1 MSKNENIHIKKNK
14 QTGVINVEV
23 EKNDYETK
31 VNDILK
37 RYTKTAKIPGFRKGH
52 IPMGLVRKQYGSA
65 VKVDEINKLLDS
77 ELKKYIQEEK
87 LDILGGPIPSYEAI
101 DWDLDTINFDFE
113 IGYTPEIK
121 LNFKPKKPI
130 IRYEVKADKKSVENQ
145 IKNIQDQYG
154 KLISKSKIEKDFEIT
169 ANFNSESDEINNS
182 SMFKTD
188 SLKPTFLKKIIG
200 LKVGD
205 SISEKTSKIFKEDYE
220 LSRNL
225 KIDLNK
231 AKEINLAVELKIQEI
246 NKREPADLDQ
256 ELFDKVYGK
265 NSIKSVTEL
274 KDKLS
279 DDFVKQFQNQTDQK
293 LMNDSIE
300 YLIDSTKIK
309 LPSEFLVK
317 WMQLSSEKKISQNEA
332 QTEYEKSEKGMKYQL
347 IESKI
352 IIDNKLQV
360 NFEDLK
366 SFTSELIKNQMLQ
379 YGQPIPEEKELDGI
393 VARVMSNKDEIKR
406 LTEQLTSN
414 RILEFFKENFNYKL
428 KKVSYDEYVKEVY
441 PS

>member
-1 MSKNENIHIKKNK
+1 MKISISKKNK

-31 VNDILK
+31 VNDVLK

-77 ELKKYIQEEK
+77 ELKKYIQDEK
-87 LDILGGPIPSYEAI
+87 LDILGGPIPLYEAI
-101 DWDLDTINFDFE
+101 DWNLETINFDFE

-130 IRYEVKADKKSVENQ
+130 NRYEVKADKKSVESQ

-169 ANFNSESDEINNS
+169 ANFNSDPDDIDNS

-188 SLKPTFLKKIIG
+188 SLKPAFLKKIMG
-200 LKVGD
+200 SKVGD
-205 SISEKTSKIFKEDYE
+205 SVSVKASSIFKEDYE

-225 KIDLNK
+225 KIELNK
-231 AKEINLAVELKIQEI
+231 AKEIKSELEIKIQEI

-309 LPSEFLVK
+309 LPSDFLVK
-317 WMQLSSEKKISQNEA
+317 WMQLSSEKKITYDEA

-366 SFTSELIKNQMLQ
+366 SFTSDLIKNQMLQ

-428 KKVSYDEYVKEVY
+428 KKVSYDEYIKEVY

>member
-1 MSKNENIHIKKNK
+1 MKISISKKNK

-31 VNDILK
+31 VNDVLK

-77 ELKKYIQEEK
+77 ELKKYIQDEK
-87 LDILGGPIPSYEAI
+87 LDILGGPIPLYEAI
-101 DWDLDTINFDFE
+101 DWNLETINFDFE

-130 IRYEVKADKKSVENQ
+130 NRYEVKADKKSVESQ

-154 KLISKSKIEKDFEIT
+154 KLISKSKIEKDYEIT
-169 ANFNSESDEINNS
+169 ANFNSEADDIDNS

-188 SLKPTFLKKIIG
+188 SLKPAFLKKIMG
-200 LKVGD
+200 SKVGD
-205 SISEKTSKIFKEDYE
+205 SVSVKASSIFKEDYE

-225 KIDLNK
+225 KIELNK
-231 AKEINLAVELKIQEI
+231 AKEIKSELEIKIQEI
-246 NKREPADLDQ
+246 NKREPADLNQ

-309 LPSEFLVK
+309 LPSDFLVK
-317 WMQLSSEKKISQNEA
+317 WMQLSSEKKITYDEA
-332 QTEYEKSEKGMKYQL
+332 QIEYEKSEKGMKYQL

-366 SFTSELIKNQMLQ
+366 SFTSDLIKNQMLQ

-428 KKVSYDEYVKEVY
+428 KKVSYDEYIKEVY

>member
-1 MSKNENIHIKKNK
+1 MKISISKKNK

-379 YGQPIPEEKELDGI
+379 YGQPIPDEKELDGI

>member
-1 MSKNENIHIKKNK
+1 MKISISKKNK

-379 YGQPIPEEKELDGI
+379 YGQPIPDEKELDGI

-406 LTEQLTSN
+406 LTEQLTST
-414 RILEFFKENFNYKL
+414 RILNFFKDNFNYKT
-428 KKVSYDEYVKEVY
+428 KKVSYDEYIKEVY